1 MRVAAIH
8 RYPVKGLDAEPLESV
23 ALAAGNGLPQ
33 DRRFAIFLGARRE
46 GPVRLVEAGPLS
58 FSDLPANCVSLINL
72 ASVRELEAR
81 LGTPVHPLRF
91 RGNVYLDGGA
101 AWEEFAWVGRQVN
114 AGGVTFRVGSRI
126 PRCAATGVNPETAE
140 RDLNVVKGLQ
150 KTYGHHDMGVYAEVI
165 VPGTLAVGDLVEPRD
180 AAAPSW
186 LGRWGRVARF
196 WLRNVVVFFRG
207 RA

>member
-23 ALAAGNGLPQ
+23 ALAAGNGLAQ
-33 DRRFAIFLGARRE
+33 DRRFAM
-46 GPVRLVEAGPLS
+46 VRGDTS
-58 FSDLPANCVSLINL
+58 FDPA
-72 ASVRELEAR
+72 APR
-81 LGTPVHPLRF
+81 
-91 RGNVYLDGGA
+91 
-101 AWEEFAWVGRQVN
+101 WV
-114 AGGVTFRVGSRI
+114 
-126 PRCAATGVNPETAE
+126 
-140 RDLNVVKGLQ
+140 
-150 KTYGHHDMGVYAEVI
+150 EVI

-196 WLRNVVVFFRG
+196 WMRSVAVFFRG